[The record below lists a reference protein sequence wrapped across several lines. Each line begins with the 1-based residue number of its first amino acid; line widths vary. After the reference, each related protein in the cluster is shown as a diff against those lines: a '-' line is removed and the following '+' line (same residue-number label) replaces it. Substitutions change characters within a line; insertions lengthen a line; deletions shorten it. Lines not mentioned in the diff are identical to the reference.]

1 MKKTVQIEVVA
12 NSAKEW
18 VDMKKAVLILAGT
31 VKYCAVAKRIE
42 NLFGQAILSGKKVS
56 AITKSDYHWNERKN
70 RTETESA
77 AVIVG
82 CSGKHGSGFDSY
94 YTYVWIER

>member
-1 MKKTVQIEVVA
+1 MKTVQIEVVA

-56 AITKSDYHWNERKN
+56 AITKSDYHSEA
-70 RTETESA
+70 ESA
-77 AVIVG
+77 AVIVR
-82 CSGKHGSGFDSY
+82 CSGKHGGGFDSY
-94 YTYVWIER
+94 YTYVWIEN